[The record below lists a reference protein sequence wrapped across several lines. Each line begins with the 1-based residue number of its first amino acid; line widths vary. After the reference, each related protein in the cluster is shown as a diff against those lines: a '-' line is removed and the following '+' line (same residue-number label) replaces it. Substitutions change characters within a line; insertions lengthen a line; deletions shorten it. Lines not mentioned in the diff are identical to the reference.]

1 MLRRSLEIGES
12 KLGLDHPDNLGRL
25 NNLSL
30 LLCET
35 GRLKEAE
42 PLLRRAVAVAEKG
55 FGTDHP
61 MVAVL
66 LNSLG
71 QLLQESDRRD
81 EAEPLMRRALEIL
94 LKFSRAAGH
103 PHPHLQSALQNYKNS
118 LIELGRNDD
127 ENYRPTMGNGPG
139 VLFANSHKTS

>member
-42 PLLRRAVAVAEKG
+42 PLLRRAVAVAERVLERIIPWLQFCLTVWGSYSRKA
-55 FGTDHP
+55 TD
-61 MVAVL
+61 
-66 LNSLG
+66 G
-71 QLLQESDRRD
+71 
-81 EAEPLMRRALEIL
+81 MRQ
-94 LKFSRAAGH
+94 SR
-103 PHPHLQSALQNYKNS
+103 
-118 LIELGRNDD
+118 
-127 ENYRPTMGNGPG
+127 
-139 VLFANSHKTS
+139 